1 MNTDDFMDKRHV
13 IGQKLD
19 FSQTPFNL
27 LMQKRIQ
34 QVLIICSNYDFYM
47 LEEDGR
53 IDEQIFN
60 EYVSLNLR
68 YPPIFQHTDSARE
81 AFEILGREKIDLVI
95 EMLSIGDVDTFELA
109 KRIKARYVSIPIVV
123 LTHFSR
129 EVSLRL
135 QNEDLSAIDY
145 VFCWLGNADLLV
157 AIIKLIEDRMN
168 VEFDVDKVGVQV
180 ILLAED
186 SVRFISSYLPNL
198 YKIVLKQ
205 SREFMKEAL
214 NEHQKMLRARGR
226 PKILL
231 ATTYEE
237 ALSLY
242 ERFKYNLLG
251 VISDVSFKKH
261 RKDIETRDGLEFC
274 SLIKSEDRNMPVL
287 MQSSDVSNERA
298 AKELGAGFICKGSK
312 TLSIELRNFVVR
324 NFGFGEFIFRD
335 PDTLQEVA
343 RAADLQALQHL
354 LLKIPDNVLQYHTRR
369 NEISKWLNA
378 RALFPIGQ
386 MFKFLSVDDFL
397 SLHDMRNFIYE
408 SIANFRMS
416 KGRGVIAEFDKES
429 FDEYLIFSR
438 IGEGSVGGKARG
450 LAFLDALIKK
460 HNLFYKYDKV
470 IVTIPGTVVIG
481 TDIFDEF
488 LETNELHRVA
498 MSDLPDEEILQHFLK
513 AQLSGKLYQD
523 LYALVSALKNPV
535 AVRSSSKLEDSHY
548 QPFAGIYS
556 TYMVPLVE
564 NDKPRMV
571 RMITDAIKCVYA
583 SVFFR
588 SSKAYMAATSNVID
602 EEKMGIIIQEVTGNR
617 YGKRFY
623 PTISG
628 VARSINF
635 YPIKPEKPEDGIVN
649 VAFGLGKYIVD
660 GGISLRFSPRYP
672 KKILQLSSPE
682 MAMRDTQKFFYA
694 IDLSLDDFTPTAD
707 DGFNLLPLP
716 VKAASTDPSLKYVA
730 STYDAENQ
738 TIRDGIGGKGRKLIT
753 FSSILNHN
761 VFPLAEIVQNILQI
775 GQREMNNPIEIEFAI
790 NLDTPP
796 DQPKVFNLLQIRPI
810 VLSEQTK
817 NIQIDSY
824 SRENTILYSEAALGN
839 GVFEHMADFVYVK
852 PDAFNATNSKEIAV
866 ALEKLN
872 EEFRKAGRNYVLV
885 GPGRWGSSDPWLGIP
900 IKWGQISEARIIV
913 ESGLDHFRIDPS
925 QGTHFFQN
933 LTSFR
938 VGYMTVNPYR
948 NDGFYNIE
956 YLASLPA
963 VHEDSFIRH
972 VHFDRP
978 ITIKID
984 GRSNRGIILKP
995 LMTKPSQDAG
1005 YLQ

>member
-1 MNTDDFMDKRHV
+1 MDKRKL

-68 YPPIFQHTDSARE
+68 YPPVFIHTDSAKE
-81 AFEILGREKIDLVI
+81 AFEILEREKIELVI

-109 KRIKARYVSIPIVV
+109 KRIKSKYSSIPIVV

-198 YKIVLKQ
+198 YKIILKQ

-231 ATTYEE
+231 ATTSEE

-242 ERFKYNLLG
+242 ERFKFNLLG
-251 VISDVSFKKH
+251 IISDVSFKKKN
-261 RKDIETRDGLEFC
+261 KDIETRDGLELC
-274 SLIKSEDRNMPVL
+274 RHVKSEDKHMPVL
-287 MQSSDVSNERA
+287 LQSSDIANEIP
-298 AKELGAGFICKGSK
+298 AKEMGAGFINKGSK

-324 NFGFGEFIFRD
+324 NFGFGEFTFRD
-335 PDTLQEVA
+335 PDTMQEIA

-354 LLKIPDNVLQYHTRR
+354 ILKIPDSVLQYHTRR

-386 MFKFLSVDDFL
+386 MFKFLSTDDFPTL
-397 SLHDMRNFIYE
+397 SELRSFIYE

-438 IGEGSVGGKARG
+438 IGEGSIGGKARG
-450 LAFLDALIKK
+450 LAFLDAQIKK
-460 HNLFYKYDKV
+460 HNLIYKYDNI
-470 IVTIPGTVVIG
+470 IVTIPWTVVIG

-488 LETNELHRVA
+488 LESNDLHKIV
-498 MSDLPDEEILQHFLK
+498 MSDISDEEMLQRFLVS
-513 AQLSGKLYQD
+513 QLPGKLYQD
-523 LYALVSALKNPV
+523 LYALVSALHNPV

-583 SVFFR
+583 SVFFK

-602 EEKMGIIIQEVTGNR
+602 EEKMGIIIQEVCGNQ
-617 YGKRFY
+617 YGNRFY
-623 PTISG
+623 PAISG

-649 VAFGLGKYIVD
+649 LAFGLGKYIVD
-660 GGISLRFSPRYP
+660 GGSSLRFSPKYP
-672 KKILQLSSPE
+672 KKILQLSTPE
-682 MAMRDTQKFFYA
+682 MALRDTQKTFYA
-694 IDLSLDDFTPTAD
+694 LDINLNEFTPTID
-707 DGFNLLPLP
+707 DGFNLHKLSIREAEND
-716 VKAASTDPSLKYVA
+716 AALKYVA
-730 STYDAENQ
+730 STYDQENNSI
-738 TIRDGIGGKGRKLIT
+738 TEGMGMKGRRIIS
-753 FSSILNHN
+753 FSKVLNHN
-761 VFPLAEIVQNILQI
+761 IFPLAEIVHDILTI
-775 GQREMNNPIEIEFAI
+775 GQRQMNNPIEIEFAV

-796 DQPKVFNLLQIRPI
+796 NQPKIFNALQIRPI

-817 NIQIDSY
+817 NIQIDEY
-824 SRENTILYSEAALGN
+824 NKDQTILYSESALGN
-839 GVFEHMADFVYVK
+839 GLFENLSDLIYIR
-852 PDAFNATNSKEIAV
+852 PDTFNASFSNEIASK
-866 ALEKLN
+866 LEELN
-872 EEFRKAGRNYVLV
+872 EQFRAKKKNYVLI

-900 IKWGQISEARIIV
+900 IKWGQISEARIII
-913 ESGLDHFRIDPS
+913 ESGLDQYRIDPS

-948 NDGFYNIE
+948 KDGYYDVD
-956 YLASLPA
+956 YLTNQPA
-963 VHEDSFIRH
+963 LFEDKFIRH
-972 VHFDRP
+972 IHFDKAML
-978 ITIKID
+978 IKID
-984 GRSNRGIILKP
+984 GRNNKGIILKP
-995 LMTKPSQDAG
+995 GAKTSS
-1005 YLQ
+1005 

>member
-1 MNTDDFMDKRHV
+1 MDKRKL

-68 YPPIFQHTDSARE
+68 YPPVFIHTDSAKQ
-81 AFEILGREKIDLVI
+81 AFEILEKEKIDLVI

-109 KRIKARYVSIPIVV
+109 KRIKEKYSTVPIVV

-186 SVRFISSYLPNL
+186 SVRFISAYLPNL
-198 YKIVLKQ
+198 YKIILKQ

-231 ATTYEE
+231 ATTSEE

-242 ERFKYNLLG
+242 ERYKFNMLG
-251 VISDVSFKKH
+251 IISDVSFKKKN
-261 RKDIETRDGLEFC
+261 KDIETRDGLELC
-274 SLIKSEDRNMPVL
+274 RHVKLEDKHMPVL
-287 MQSSDVSNERA
+287 LQSSDVANEIP
-298 AKELGAGFICKGSK
+298 AKEMGAGFINKGSK

-324 NFGFGEFIFRD
+324 NFGFGEFTFRD
-335 PDTLQEVA
+335 PDTMQEIA

-354 LLKIPDNVLQYHTRR
+354 ILKIPDSVLQYHTRR

-386 MFKFLSVDDFL
+386 MFKFLSTDDFPTL
-397 SLHDMRNFIYE
+397 AELRSFIYE

-438 IGEGSVGGKARG
+438 IGEGSIGGKARG

-460 HNLFYKYDKV
+460 HNLIYKYDNI
-470 IVTIPGTVVIG
+470 IVTIPWTVVIG

-488 LETNELHRVA
+488 LESN
-498 MSDLPDEEILQHFLK
+498 DLDKVVMTDISDEEMLQRFLA
-513 AQLSGKLYQD
+513 AQLPGKLYQD
-523 LYALVSALKNPV
+523 LYALVSALHNPV

-602 EEKMGIIIQEVTGNR
+602 EEKMGIIIQEVCGNQ
-617 YGKRFY
+617 YGNRFY
-623 PTISG
+623 PAISG

-649 VAFGLGKYIVD
+649 LAFGLGKYIVD
-660 GGISLRFSPRYP
+660 GGSSLRFSPKYP
-672 KKILQLSSPE
+672 KKILQLSTPE
-682 MAMRDTQKFFYA
+682 MALRDTQKTFYA
-694 IDLSLDDFTPTAD
+694 LDINLNDFTPTVD
-707 DGFNLLPLP
+707 DGFNLHKLSIRDAEND
-716 VKAASTDPSLKYVA
+716 AALKYVA
-730 STYDAENQ
+730 STFDQENNSI
-738 TIRDGIGGKGRKLIT
+738 TEGMGIKGRRIIS
-753 FSSILNHN
+753 FSKVLNHN
-761 VFPLAEIVQNILQI
+761 IFPLAEIVHDILTI
-775 GQREMNNPIEIEFAI
+775 GQRQMNNPIEIEFAV

-796 DQPKVFNLLQIRPI
+796 NQPKIFNALQIRPI
-810 VLSEQTK
+810 VLSEQTRS
-817 NIQIDSY
+817 IQIDDY
-824 SRENTILYSEAALGN
+824 NKEQTILHSESALGN
-839 GVFEHMADFVYVK
+839 GVFDNLSDLIYIR
-852 PDAFNATNSKEIAV
+852 PDTFNASFSKEIAIS
-866 ALEKLN
+866 LEKLN
-872 EEFRKAGRNYVLV
+872 LEFREKKKNYVLI

-913 ESGLDHFRIDPS
+913 ESGLDQYRIDPS

-948 NDGFYNIE
+948 KDGYYDVD
-956 YLASLPA
+956 YLGSLPA
-963 VHEDSFIRH
+963 VYEDKFIRYI
-972 VHFDRP
+972 HFEKAML
-978 ITIKID
+978 IKID
-984 GRSNRGIILKP
+984 GKNNKGIILKP
-995 LMTKPSQDAG
+995 GAFSNSKEAR
-1005 YLQ
+1005 